1 MNFVQKNNK
10 TYTENGNKNEQQPN
24 KKGIGYSS
32 PKQNKDTHW
41 TQNAEHKAK
50 KKPREEMW
58 NFLFEMNNS
67 PE

>member
-32 PKQNKDTHW
+32 PKQNKDTHG
-41 TQNAEHKAK
+41 TQKIKRK
-50 KKPREEMW
+50 KKTSQAKTERKCEI
-58 NFLFEMNNS
+58 S
-67 PE
+67 YSK